1 MTKLYSV
8 RAHVRRSPDRPPA
21 YTATHRA
28 LIAYVREKRSRAAQ
42 ARLDAALVQVATDIE
57 AALEHALRGEMEVG

>member
-8 RAHVRRSPDRPPA
+8 RAHVRRSPERPPA

-28 LIAYVREKRSRAAQ
+28 LIACVRERRARAAQ
-42 ARLDAALVQVATDIE
+42 ARLN
-57 AALEHALRGEMEVG
+57 AALEQMAAELNEALESALRGEMEAG

>member
-28 LIAYVREKRSRAAQ
+28 LIAYVREHRARATQ
-42 ARLDAALVQVATDIE
+42 DLLDAALERMAAE
-57 AALEHALRGEMEVG
+57 LNEALEQERKP

>member
-28 LIAYVREKRSRAAQ
+28 LIAYVREKRARAAQ
-42 ARLDAALVQVATDIE
+42 ARLDAALEQMATELNE
-57 AALEHALRGEMEVG
+57 ALDHALRGEMEVG